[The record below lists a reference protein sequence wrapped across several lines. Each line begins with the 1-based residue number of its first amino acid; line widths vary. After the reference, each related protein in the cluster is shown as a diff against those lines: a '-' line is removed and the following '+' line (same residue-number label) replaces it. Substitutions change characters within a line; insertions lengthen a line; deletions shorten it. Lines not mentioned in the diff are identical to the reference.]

1 MNEMR
6 VSIQDLKT
14 FKRRG
19 ERFSMLT
26 SYDFATASVLDA
38 AGIPVIL
45 VGDSLGM
52 VVLGH
57 ETTLPVTLEDII
69 HHCRAVVR
77 GTQRALIVA
86 DLPFLTYQVSVEEA
100 MRNAGRL
107 IQEGG
112 AQTVKL
118 EGGRELAET
127 VARIVGAGIPVM
139 GHLGLTPQ
147 SVNQMGGFRVQAK
160 TTETIRDLVRDARAL
175 EDAGAFA
182 LVLECIPAAAAKIVT
197 NSVAIPTIGIGAGP
211 DCDGQVQ
218 VISDLLH
225 LTPGPVPK
233 HARPYV
239 DVSEVVRQGVEQF
252 DADVR
257 GGLFPTEKESFA
269 LPKGV
274 DLAALIAA
282 IDEE

>member
-1 MNEMR
+1 
-6 VSIQDLKT
+6 
-14 FKRRG
+14 
-19 ERFSMLT
+19 
-26 SYDFATASVLDA
+26 
-38 AGIPVIL
+38 
-45 VGDSLGM
+45 
-52 VVLGH
+52 
-57 ETTLPVTLEDII
+57 
-69 HHCRAVVR
+69 
-77 GTQRALIVA
+77 
-86 DLPFLTYQVSVEEA
+86 

-118 EGGRELAET
+118 EGGRELAGT

-160 TTETIRDLVRDARAL
+160 TNETIRALVQDARAL

-225 LTPGPVPK
+225 LIPGPVPK

-239 DVSEVVRQGVEQF
+239 DVSDLVRQGVEQF

-257 GGLFPTEKESFA
+257 GGLFPTEKESFS

-274 DLAALIAA
+274 DLDALIAA